1 MTFPT
6 SFEWVGLNTFA
17 PATQKKLLELLRRLK
32 EKNVNK
38 LTILVM
44 GKCGVGKSS
53 TVNSIIGERASEG
66 LGPVMVSCSV
76 SGFTLNI
83 IDTPGLVNGGHI
95 NDQALEII
103 KHSLLNKTI
112 DILLY
117 VDRLDT
123 YRMDKLDELVMGAIT
138 DRFGKEIWNM
148 ALIVLTHAQFSPQD
162 GLPYDEFV
170 LQKSEALLKAL
181 RQGARLKEEDDTMA
195 SSIPFV
201 LVENSGRCNKNEKG
215 EEVLPN
221 GTAWTPNLLQ
231 TITEVAMRAYKSI
244 YVDKNLIEQPDCNQR
259 GKILILFVFAL
270 ECLFVIKPIK
280 EAIKNDIARELVLA
294 SMHIYIFALK

>member
-1 MTFPT
+1 
-6 SFEWVGLNTFA
+6 
-17 PATQKKLLELLRRLK
+17 
-32 EKNVNK
+32 
-38 LTILVM
+38 M

-53 TVNSIIGERASEG
+53 TVNSIIGERAVTINQFQSEG

-76 SGFTLNI
+76 RGFTLNV

-103 KHSLLNKTI
+103 KQYFPLNKTI

-170 LQKSEALLKAL
+170 LQKSGALLKAL
-181 RQGARLKEEDDTMA
+181 RQGARLKEEDDTMVYFA
-195 SSIPFV
+195 YFQPQIAP
-201 LVENSGRCNKNEKG
+201 L
-215 EEVLPN
+215 VLPN

-231 TITEVAMRAYKSI
+231 QSQKW
-244 YVDKNLIEQPDCNQR
+244 Q
-259 GKILILFVFAL
+259 
-270 ECLFVIKPIK
+270 
-280 EAIKNDIARELVLA
+280 
-294 SMHIYIFALK
+294 

>member
-1 MTFPT
+1 
-6 SFEWVGLNTFA
+6 
-17 PATQKKLLELLRRLK
+17 
-32 EKNVNK
+32 
-38 LTILVM
+38 M

-53 TVNSIIGERASEG
+53 TVNSIIGERAVTINQFQSEG

-76 SGFTLNI
+76 RGFTLNV

-170 LQKSEALLKAL
+170 LQKSGALLKAL

-201 LVENSGRCNKNEKG
+201 LVENSGRCNKNENG

-231 TITEVAMRAYKSI
+231 TITEVAMRGYKSI

-270 ECLFVIKPIK
+270 EFSTSWPNMKPTIALLTDLFGYPSDVV
-280 EAIKNDIARELVLA
+280 E
-294 SMHIYIFALK
+294 HCFAC